1 MATIITIDWTDPS
14 KTAFV
19 AKPEDAKAAKK
30 SCIIFINNL
39 DGPITITGEKGLFR
53 EDVSFSIPAGE
64 MNAAGVKNNA
74 NGKKDYDYMYT
85 PPPKVK
91 NPLVNPRTGTI
102 DIS

>member
-1 MATIITIDWTDPS
+1 
-14 KTAFV
+14 
-19 AKPEDAKAAKK
+19 
-30 SCIIFINNL
+30 
-39 DGPITITGEKGLFR
+39 
-53 EDVSFSIPAGE
+53 